1 MAQYIQGHKYITIH
15 HTVTAPAATKDDL
28 PTIARSIENYHK
40 TKSYAATYKTGG
52 EFGYFYAS
60 YHYLFAQDGSYIQ
73 LHDTKYQRVH
83 ATDSAR
89 GTSSHNR
96 HGIAIAI
103 AGNMDN
109 TRPSPALIEG
119 IAKLCAK
126 LEKQYKISFAIR
138 GHKETAL
145 YASASGT
152 LYYPEKTGVY
162 YTACPGAFMGTSKSG
177 VVKSIITKTN
187 ELLEEK
193 PWYEAVVAK
202 ELKLYNPETAYLY
215 NMDSKEKVK
224 TYLPNSVVDV
234 QFELG
239 DYYLTQYSVTQKVKN
254 GFSKGEWKLYDASE
268 VSDIEKL
275 RNEITRLTQ
284 ELSAVQK
291 GYDQLSKDLE
301 EKNITIDQ
309 LRTQAVK
316 DKKAYGDLEVKM
328 AEKKVVIKRLEDD
341 IKWMEDQEELLKDKI
356 TELEKS
362 LETCSQVT
370 ISQLS
375 WSEIFSGVLSKL
387 TGKEPKPE

>member
-1 MAQYIQGHKYITIH
+1 
-15 HTVTAPAATKDDL
+15 
-28 PTIARSIENYHK
+28 
-40 TKSYAATYKTGG
+40 
-52 EFGYFYAS
+52 
-60 YHYLFAQDGSYIQ
+60 
-73 LHDTKYQRVH
+73 
-83 ATDSAR
+83 
-89 GTSSHNR
+89 
-96 HGIAIAI
+96 
-103 AGNMDN
+103 
-109 TRPSPALIEG
+109 
-119 IAKLCAK
+119 
-126 LEKQYKISFAIR
+126 
-138 GHKETAL
+138 
-145 YASASGT
+145 
-152 LYYPEKTGVY
+152 
-162 YTACPGAFMGTSKSG
+162 
-177 VVKSIITKTN
+177 
-187 ELLEEK
+187 
-193 PWYEAVVAK
+193 VAK

-254 GFSKGEWKLYDASE
+254 GFNKGEWKLYDASE